1 MKLLMDDLHEDLG
14 TVTIPKSWQIV
25 NLAQELPTTD
35 LTAFDYVRSG
45 DVAWTKLQLSITKAE
60 ADNDG
65 LTLAILQEGGEFNL
79 PVITYV
85 QLRGGEDTGE
95 EAPATHKPDEISDS
109 ADAPTEGGRIGDDNA
124 ELMGG
129 RDRKITRMPRADMPT
144 SWSECQVLRI

>member
-1 MKLLMDDLHEDLG
+1 MKLLMDDLHKDLG
-14 TVTIPKSWQIV
+14 TVTFPKSWKIA

-85 QLRGGEDTGE
+85 QLRGGRRHG
-95 EAPATHKPDEISDS
+95 
-109 ADAPTEGGRIGDDNA
+109 
-124 ELMGG
+124 
-129 RDRKITRMPRADMPT
+129 
-144 SWSECQVLRI
+144 